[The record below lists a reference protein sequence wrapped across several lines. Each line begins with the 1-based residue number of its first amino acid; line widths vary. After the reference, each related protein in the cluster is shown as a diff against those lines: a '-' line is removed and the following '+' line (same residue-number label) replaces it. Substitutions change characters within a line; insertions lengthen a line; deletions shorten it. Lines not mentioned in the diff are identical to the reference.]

1 MNGYDEV
8 NIKFVKSIRNKLK
21 DTIAGRPRQST
32 LLKPKGTGFL
42 GGLWAS
48 LKKNYYDALKEA
60 QSRIDKYKKFAFLDK
75 NLAEATS
82 VLNIY
87 ADNIVSGAIGGEE
100 NFKVVIDE
108 QTPNGDAIAEIVEK
122 LEQRTGI
129 KDDVWELARD
139 MMESGDRFAEVV
151 VAQLDGGNVGIRKLK
166 KLPENELYADV
177 DDRGVFNDPNFP
189 YYQRPSVY
197 ARKKIPFD
205 WWRIIH
211 FKTGS
216 AVYGVDRSL
225 FANASLR
232 IGRQL
237 LWIDDSIVLARLSR
251 ACQRYAYMVD
261 TSGIPPQDKLD
272 YVKQWLTDLKTEEV
286 IDAVTGEIDVLD
298 TPPLPDK
305 DIAIPVEKD
314 SPQDVRVLSGD
325 ANLGNIDDVKY
336 METKFFMAVGMPK
349 AYASQE
355 EGTRA
360 KATLTQLDV
369 QFARQVRRRQRA
381 LNPGLRQFYET
392 EFILNNIDPNSFEWN
407 IVFPALGTMDELMKW
422 EMEAIKAQVAK
433 TLVVDIGVVNELWI
447 LEVLMGFNQE
457 QMKKYAQ
464 VLPVE
469 LGGNEDKETANIN
482 FTPEMRVLI
491 KRDPQL
497 RAMLSN
503 MKDLVNWQL
512 SREQE
517 LEDKKSVGIARTK
530 PVGDNWK

>member
-1 MNGYDEV
+1 MNSNNEV

-21 DTIAGRPRQST
+21 DTIAGRVTKST
-32 LLKPKGTGFL
+32 LLKPKGTSFL
-42 GGLWAS
+42 GGVWAS
-48 LKKNYYDALKEA
+48 LRKSYYDALKEA
-60 QSRIDKYKKFAFLDK
+60 QSRVDKYKKFAFLDK

-87 ADNIVSGAIGGEE
+87 ADNIVSGAIGGDE

-108 QTPNGDAIAEIVEK
+108 KTPNADVIEEIVEK

-129 KDDVWELARD
+129 KDDIWELARD
-139 MMESGDRFAEVV
+139 MMEAGDRFAEVV
-151 VAQLDGGNVGIRKLK
+151 IAQLDSGETGICKLK
-166 KLPENELYADV
+166 KLPEAELYADV

-189 YYQRPSVY
+189 YYQRPNVY
-197 ARKKIPFD
+197 TRKKIPFD

-216 AVYGVDRSL
+216 GVYGVERSL

-237 LWIDDSIVLARLSR
+237 LWIDDSIVLARMSR
-251 ACQRYAYMVD
+251 ACQRYAYMID
-261 TSGIPPQDKLD
+261 TSGIPPQEKLE
-272 YVKQWLTDLKTEEV
+272 YVKQWMTDLKTDEV
-286 IDAVTGEIDVLD
+286 IDAITGEIDVLE

-314 SPQDVRVLSGD
+314 SPQDIKVLSGD

-360 KATLTQLDV
+360 KATLGQIDV
-369 QFARQVRRRQRA
+369 QFARQVRRRQHA

-392 EFILNNIDPNSFEWN
+392 EFILNNIDPTSFEWN

-422 EMEAIKAQVAK
+422 EMTKVKAEVAK
-433 TLVVDIGVVNELWI
+433 VLVVDIGVVNELWV
-447 LEVLMGFNQE
+447 LEELMGFTQD
-457 QMKKYAQ
+457 QIKKYAQ
-464 VLPVE
+464 ILPAE
-469 LGGNEDKETANIN
+469 LGGSEDKETVNIN
-482 FTPEMRVLI
+482 FTPEMRVMI

-503 MKDLVNWQL
+503 MKDLINWQL

-517 LEDKKSVGIARTK
+517 LENKKAVGTDRTK
-530 PVGDNWK
+530 PVADNW